1 MIGAYAECGNANES
15 LVLFDRM
22 REEDVVPD
30 KVTMVTVVNACAK
43 TGALH
48 KARLVH
54 EYIWS
59 RNFSLDVVLGTTMID
74 MYAKCGSL
82 DFAWEIFDRMRE
94 KNVITWS
101 AMIAA
106 YGYQGKG
113 RDGLDLFPLML
124 RSLVEECLRIFNSM
138 WEDYSVMRDVK
149 HYTCMVDL
157 LGRAGRLEEALNLI
171 EDTSVDRNEG
181 MWGALLGAC
190 WIHNRVELAE
200 KAAKSMLELQP
211 QNARHYILLSNIY
224 VKVGKWEDVAK
235 IRELMNHRRLKKIPG
250 WTWIEVDNKIHQ
262 FSVGDHTHLAGYV
275 PDTNFVLHD
284 VDEELKLGV
293 LYTHSEKL
301 AITFGLIST
310 PEGTPIRITKNLRVC
325 GDCHTFSKF
334 VSAITQR
341 MIIVRD
347 TNRFH
352 HFKEGAC
359 SCASSVKR
367 HRAACDSGERV
378 TTVRWLNGEGPAIGI
393 DLGMTYSCVAV
404 WQHDHVEIIANDQG
418 NRTMPSY
425 VAFTDTERLIG
436 DAAKNQVTMNPINT
450 VFDAII
456 AGPGDK
462 PMIVVQYKGEEKQ
475 FSAEEIS
482 SMVLTKMKE
491 IAEAYLG
498 TTIKNAVVTV
508 PAYFN
513 DSQRQATKDAGVI
526 SGLNVTRII
535 NEPNAAAITYGLD
548 KKAGN
553 AGEKNVLIFDLGDR
567 TFDVSLLTV
576 EEGIFEVKATAGDTP
591 LGGEDFDNRMVNHF
605 VQEFKRKHKKDISG
619 NPRALRGLRTA
630 CEKAKRTLSSTA
642 QTTIEIDSLYA
653 ELKEKLSRMYE
664 VKDPNAIFVF
674 KLRTHFGGGKSTDF
688 GLIYD
693 SVENAKK
700 YKPKC
705 HQEE

>member
-1 MIGAYAECGNANES
+1 MSILSTVKSYYSSYVINRLMFKFKPQSFLGSTHEIHGFFSASLATSMVDSITQPLSPHQSFSNPTTHVPETSSISQFSHSLDLKHYISQLLSCKNPTQIRQVHAQVAVNGMLLHNLAVTNKLLYIYAYHKALADAYALFGVMRDRDAVSWSVMVGGFAKIGDYMNCFGTFREYIQSGEKPDNYTLPFVIRACRDTMDLQMGRLIHHTVYKFALHTDIFVVAALVDMYAKCQVIEDAKQLFDRMLERDPVTWTVMIGAYAECGNANES

-59 RNFSLDVVLGTTMID
+59 RNFSLDVVLGTAMID

-106 YGYQGKG
+106 YGYHGKG
-113 RDGLDLFPLML
+113 RDALDLFPLML
-124 RSLVEECLRIFNSM
+124 RSGILPNRITFVSLLYACSHAGLVEEGLRIFNSM

-190 WIHNRVELAE
+190 RIHNRVELAE

-211 QNARHYILLSNIY
+211 QNAGHYVLLSNIY
-224 VKVGKWEDVAK
+224 AKAGKWEDVAK

-262 FSVGDHTHLAGYV
+262 FSVGDRTHTRSKEIYKMLKILSKKLELAGYV

-284 VDEELKLGV
+284 VDEELKIGV

-301 AITFGLIST
+301 AIAFGLIST

-334 VSAITQR
+334 VSAIMQR

-347 TNRFH
+347 ANRFH

-359 SCASSVKR
+359 SC
-367 HRAACDSGERV
+367 
-378 TTVRWLNGEGPAIGI
+378 
-393 DLGMTYSCVAV
+393 
-404 WQHDHVEIIANDQG
+404 
-418 NRTMPSY
+418 
-425 VAFTDTERLIG
+425 G
-436 DAAKNQVTMNPINT
+436 D
-450 VFDAII
+450 
-456 AGPGDK
+456 
-462 PMIVVQYKGEEKQ
+462 YW
-475 FSAEEIS
+475 
-482 SMVLTKMKE
+482 
-491 IAEAYLG
+491 
-498 TTIKNAVVTV
+498 
-508 PAYFN
+508 
-513 DSQRQATKDAGVI
+513 
-526 SGLNVTRII
+526 
-535 NEPNAAAITYGLD
+535 
-548 KKAGN
+548 
-553 AGEKNVLIFDLGDR
+553 
-567 TFDVSLLTV
+567 
-576 EEGIFEVKATAGDTP
+576 
-591 LGGEDFDNRMVNHF
+591 
-605 VQEFKRKHKKDISG
+605 
-619 NPRALRGLRTA
+619 
-630 CEKAKRTLSSTA
+630 
-642 QTTIEIDSLYA
+642 
-653 ELKEKLSRMYE
+653 
-664 VKDPNAIFVF
+664 
-674 KLRTHFGGGKSTDF
+674 
-688 GLIYD
+688 
-693 SVENAKK
+693 
-700 YKPKC
+700 
-705 HQEE
+705 